1 MSSLLI
7 MNSHVFH
14 SNKVSLGPTHLG
26 KHGQFDKKPVN
37 LVYIKLDSP
46 NWNFHRGLYD
56 IFLVY
61 TFSKVI

>member
-1 MSSLLI
+1 M
-7 MNSHVFH
+7 FH

-26 KHGQFDKKPVN
+26 EHGQFDKKPVN

-46 NWNFHRGLYD
+46 DWNCRWDLYD
-56 IFLVY
+56 IFLMY